1 MCLGRI
7 IEATGGEKMSPV
19 RRKWLTKF
27 FVGGDVLG
35 LLVQGAG
42 MFLFLLHSC
51 RLVEE
56 EQLEFVRN

>member
-7 IEATGGEKMSPV
+7 IAATGGEKLSLI
-19 RRKWLTKF
+19 RREWLTKF

-42 MFLFLLHSC
+42 
-51 RLVEE
+51 
-56 EQLEFVRN
+56 EFVI